1 MITDDKVSR
10 RAVLIIFVNFG
21 SDQYQLET
29 KIFDYDE
36 FNVRDENSLAPETQ
50 MYKKTLQ
57 APTVKFTLFETFSL
71 LA

>member
-1 MITDDKVSR
+1 MITGDKVSR
-10 RAVLIIFVNFG
+10 RALLIIFVNFE

-36 FNVRDENSLAPETQ
+36 YNVRDENSLLPKTQ
-50 MYKKTLQ
+50 VCKKTLQ
-57 APTVKFTLFETFSL
+57 TPTVKFTLFETFSL

>member
-1 MITDDKVSR
+1 MRSLTNDSDWEYFLFSFSFPRYLITDDKVSR

-36 FNVRDENSLAPETQ
+36 YTVRDKNS
-50 MYKKTLQ
+50 
-57 APTVKFTLFETFSL
+57 
-71 LA
+71 